1 MVCKAAVSLLHIEV
15 RFLYKHEF
23 NMSVSLYLTPTK
35 LNVDLW
41 VESLF
46 CAVIKSSFGS
56 MAVH

>member
-56 MAVH
+56 IAVH